1 MSKLRLS
8 ETKRAARI
16 AGLAPLPIL
25 RPVLGLLLGLAL
37 GFPAVFVS
45 GARADSKTDSQK
57 QFERAVKMRTML
69 EGYLE
74 KDRSESD
81 YKQTA
86 QAYRKVYLITP
97 EAPDATPAL
106 VAEAELFRDMGRLYD
121 AKYFQQAI
129 DRYNFLL
136 KQYPGTR
143 FRADVLF
150 DIGKIQKDD
159 LKKPDDAQETFR
171 QFLKRYP
178 RSDKAADAQQALK
191 EIADARQ
198 TSTRQNAS
206 AAPGRTDQAATQQP
220 KGSAKPAS
228 QRPPDSHDA
237 AATAALTTTTVAKG
251 SADPR
256 PATDTTSTA
265 TSNTGTDAAKKTRR
279 QDQEQAANRTVS
291 DSQPELKGQ
300 AVEPRVGNRISN
312 VMRVQTWNSPDS
324 TRVIVTLND
333 TIKYESARIASPDR
347 IYFNIYK
354 AHVGAKISRAAIDVN
369 DGLLE
374 SVRVAQNKPDV
385 VRLVLNVDGDR
396 DYSAFLLANPY
407 RLVIDIHSRAVNTAK
422 SSRGVASA
430 PAALAAEAV
439 PNPVP
444 PAVAPSPA
452 PAPAVI
458 SDITVSKTAKAA
470 QPPVRP
476 TPPSGDA
483 SAAVNSSVALAGKP
497 AEKALAKG
505 VAEKS
510 ANASAD
516 ASAPTASTDENQTPG
531 KVAEKTVLPLP
542 KKAGKTSA
550 LLEPPTEAKPTRDG
564 QRSLARALGL
574 KINRI
579 VIDAGHG
586 GHDTGTIGP
595 HGLMEKDLCLDVAL
609 RLGSL
614 IEQKL
619 PGADVIYTRNDDTFV
634 PLEERTAIANRA
646 QADLF
651 ISIHANSS
659 RDGSARGVETYYLN
673 FATTQESME
682 VASRENAASQESLH
696 DLQDLIKKIARND
709 KIEESKE
716 LASDVQDSLT
726 QRLQLVSHGER
737 NRGVKKAPF
746 VVLIGAD
753 MPSILSEISF
763 VSNPNDEK
771 LLRKS
776 DQRERIADGLF
787 RGINSYLASLNS
799 LSNNK
804 QKLVSDNP
812 ADPGTVASNGNPK

>member
-1 MSKLRLS
+1 MNAFNLS
-8 ETKRAARI
+8 GAKRAAPLT
-16 AGLAPLPIL
+16 GLTPC
-25 RPVLGLLLGLAL
+25 LLLALAFALAALSFAL
-37 GFPAVFVS
+37 GPSTAF
-45 GARADSKTDSQK
+45 ADAKSDSQK
-57 QFERAVKMRTML
+57 QFEQAVRMRTML

-74 KDRSESD
+74 KDRAEAD
-81 YKQTA
+81 YKQTVL
-86 QAYRKVYLITP
+86 AYRKVYLITP
-97 EAPDATPAL
+97 EAPEATPAL
-106 VAEAELFRDMGRLYD
+106 VAEAELYQAMGRLFD
-121 AKYFQQAI
+121 PKYFQQAI

-150 DIGKIQKDD
+150 AIGKIQKDD
-159 LKKPDDAQETFR
+159 LKKPADAQETFK

-191 EIADARQ
+191 ELAEASQPNAKQAAAAPAPSRPDQTQGQQKSLAADAQPGNALDSDSGAGKKSRQ
-198 TSTRQNAS
+198 
-206 AAPGRTDQAATQQP
+206 
-220 KGSAKPAS
+220 
-228 QRPPDSHDA
+228 
-237 AATAALTTTTVAKG
+237 
-251 SADPR
+251 ADPLQAR
-256 PATDTTSTA
+256 NVPA
-265 TSNTGTDAAKKTRR
+265 
-279 QDQEQAANRTVS
+279 S
-291 DSQPELKGQ
+291 DSQPDLKGQ
-300 AVEPRVGNRISN
+300 AVEPHVGNRTSN
-312 VMRVQTWNSPDS
+312 VTRIQTWNSPDS

-347 IYFNIYK
+347 IYFNLYK
-354 AHVGAKISRAAIDVN
+354 ARVGPKLSREALDVN

-385 VRLVLNVDGDR
+385 VRLVLNVSGDK

-407 RLVIDIHSRAVNTAK
+407 RLVIDIHSHGVNTAK

-430 PAALAAEAV
+430 PATLAAAAV
-439 PNPVP
+439 PNPTP
-444 PAVAPSPA
+444 PVAAAPA
-452 PAPAVI
+452 NAPAVV
-458 SDITVSKTAKAA
+458 SEITAPKVPKASQQATAHPSQQAPEAPQPSQTAQVNGANAA
-470 QPPVRP
+470 
-476 TPPSGDA
+476 PPSV
-483 SAAVNSSVALAGKP
+483 AA
-497 AEKALAKG
+497 
-505 VAEKS
+505 
-510 ANASAD
+510 
-516 ASAPTASTDENQTPG
+516 APD
-531 KVAEKTVLPLP
+531 KVADSSKVAQKTSLPLP
-542 KKAGKTSA
+542 KKSLKMSA
-550 LLEPPTEAKPTRDG
+550 SLEPPAEAKPTRDG

-619 PGADVIYTRNDDTFV
+619 PGAEVIYTRSDDTFV

-651 ISIHANSS
+651 ISVHANSS
-659 RDGSARGVETYYLN
+659 RDESARGVETYYLN
-673 FATTQESME
+673 FAATEEAME

-716 LASDVQDSLT
+716 LASDIQDSLT

-753 MPSILSEISF
+753 MPSVLSEISF
-763 VSNPNDEK
+763 VSNPSDEK
-771 LLRKS
+771 LLRKG
-776 DQRERIADGLF
+776 DQRQRIADGLF
-787 RGINSYLASLNS
+787 RGVNSYLENLNS

-804 QKLVSDNP
+804 QKLLSDNP
-812 ADPGTVASNGNPK
+812 AEPGTVASNGNPK